1 MPTKLEKHFNILWHP
16 LFETTPSFSTNK
28 GLILKT
34 YKSIQQ
40 KKENLL
46 DMIKYYANIDCYQS
60 IATLACQGNI
70 EYCFPE
76 YLTKQPLPS
85 IQVEGLAYPILKN
98 NIEKILIPSEEVI
111 EMKKGKKVN
120 AERKF
125 FPGYMLMKMIMDDEI
140 WHIVGRLPK
149 VYGFL
154 GGKKGEPLPVSQQE
168 IDSILNQMKDGLDKP
183 KPSVSFEIGEQVRVS
198 DGPFSSFNGMVEE
211 VDEEKARLKVS
222 VSIFGRSTPVD
233 LDYSQVEKI

>member
-1 MPTKLEKHFNILWHP
+1 MIQLEK
-16 LFETTPSFSTNK
+16 K
-28 GLILKT
+28 G
-34 YKSIQQ
+34 
-40 KKENLL
+40 
-46 DMIKYYANIDCYQS
+46 
-60 IATLACQGNI
+60 
-70 EYCFPE
+70 
-76 YLTKQPLPS
+76 
-85 IQVEGLAYPILKN
+85 LKN
-98 NIEKILIPSEEVI
+98 NIDKIESPSEEVV

-125 FPGYMLMKMIMDDEI
+125 FPGYMLIKMTMDDEI
-140 WHIVGRLPK
+140 WHTVRNIPK

-154 GGKKGEPLPVSQQE
+154 GGKKGEPIPVPQSE
-168 IDSILNQMKDGLDKP
+168 IDLIFNQMKEGVDKP

-233 LDYSQVEKI
+233 LEYSQVEKI

>member
-1 MPTKLEKHFNILWHP
+1 MAHGRKNC
-16 LFETTPSFSTNK
+16 
-28 GLILKT
+28 
-34 YKSIQQ
+34 Q
-40 KKENLL
+40 K
-46 DMIKYYANIDCYQS
+46 
-60 IATLACQGNI
+60 
-70 EYCFPE
+70 F
-76 YLTKQPLPS
+76 
-85 IQVEGLAYPILKN
+85 
-98 NIEKILIPSEEVI
+98 
-111 EMKKGKKVN
+111 
-120 AERKF
+120 
-125 FPGYMLMKMIMDDEI
+125 MD
-140 WHIVGRLPK
+140 
-149 VYGFL
+149 FL

>member
-1 MPTKLEKHFNILWHP
+1 MHQWYILQVYSGNEKKIEREL
-16 LFETTPSFSTNK
+16 LAQLDKK
-28 GLILKT
+28 GLRK
-34 YKSIQQ
+34 
-40 KKENLL
+40 
-46 DMIKYYANIDCYQS
+46 
-60 IATLACQGNI
+60 NI
-70 EYCFPE
+70 E
-76 YLTKQPLPS
+76 Q
-85 IQVEGLAYPILKN
+85 
-98 NIEKILIPSEEVI
+98 ILIPSEDVI

-120 AERKF
+120 TERKF
-125 FPGYMLMKMIMDDEI
+125 FPGYMLMKMIMDDDI
-140 WHIVGRLPK
+140 WHIVGKLPK

-183 KPSVSFEIGEQVRVS
+183 KPSVSFEIGEHVRVS